1 MTSFPGATPVSVVT
15 NSFLVKRLPHKTY
28 YQYDMFTPPNPKPQ
42 QRQRLVHA
50 MQTSVYPQVFSPRAV
65 YDGNRLLYASHII
78 SDGQYRIHTS
88 NQNAAHDAPGW
99 YTIQVSRTAGQP
111 ITPIMLNQLVQKGK
125 ATSQTSMAIN
135 IMQLLLC
142 QAKNQASPN
151 TGNRYFLPEGKKKMP
166 GIAVEL
172 WRGFYQTV
180 RPTIGRMLVT
190 VDTAITPMYMP
201 GSLID
206 VAMAVLNAN
215 TARSLALDANHEN
228 FKKLQRFLKGRL
240 FTIKTGDGPPRTKTV
255 RDLVPGPVGQYEFC
269 PGGSGATTTI
279 AEHYFKTYHITLQYP
294 NMIGVVTSPNSAP
307 FKVVIPLE
315 LCTLVPGQQYKKKL
329 PPEVTQDVRTFA
341 SLTPAKRLQMIVGEG
356 APRSPVQDYDMSE
369 FLVDAGMQIEK
380 RPLTIAGHLLPPPGL
395 VYDKSPS
402 LHPRDGAWKVNR
414 FYRPAHM
421 QNWAI
426 LNFDPYRIVSD
437 VFTQTVKSIVNHC
450 SNLGMT
456 VSNPVH
462 MRTGNAHNTESA
474 IEKACIELGGAHKVD
489 MIVVL
494 LPASAEAI
502 RTSVKFLC
510 DVKFGVRSQC
520 LRQTKLQNATSQY
533 FKNICLKL
541 NARLGGVNAVVDSPI
556 LAEIM
561 TEPTMIMGADVTH
574 PPPGA
579 NRPSVA
585 SLVWSYDKVGV
596 KYCATTRVQLPR
608 MEIIQDLKEMVKMAV
623 IMFGDQHRTPPS
635 KVIFFRDGVSEGE
648 FAAVE
653 QAEIGEI
660 KAAFDAVW
668 IERKVPVEM
677 PKPRLTFIVVGK
689 RHHVTFF
696 PSPNEQIVKDGKT
709 GNCRPGLVVHTGLS
723 NPRFPDFYLQSH
735 MAIQSTSRSAHYTI
749 LRDELFHCQIDK
761 LAELSFALCHAYAKA
776 TCSVSIPAPVYYADL
791 ACARSQFHLDPDA
804 GMTLEDSATGGQ
816 DEFSLDPWVK
826 AYNAINERVKGSMY
840 FL

>member
-1 MTSFPGATPVSVVT
+1 
-15 NSFLVKRLPHKTY
+15 
-28 YQYDMFTPPNPKPQ
+28 
-42 QRQRLVHA
+42 
-50 MQTSVYPQVFSPRAV
+50 
-65 YDGNRLLYASHII
+65 
-78 SDGQYRIHTS
+78 
-88 NQNAAHDAPGW
+88 
-99 YTIQVSRTAGQP
+99 
-111 ITPIMLNQLVQKGK
+111 MLNQLLQKGK

-151 TGNRYFLPEGKKKMP
+151 TGNKYFLPEGKKKMP

-215 TARSLALDANHEN
+215 TARSLALDASHEN

-240 FTIKTGDGPPRTKTV
+240 VTIKTGDGPPRTKTV
-255 RDLVPGPVGQYEFC
+255 RDLVPGPVGHYEFC

-341 SLTPAKRLQMIVGEG
+341 SLAPGKRLQIIVGEG

-395 VYDKSPS
+395 VYKSLS
-402 LHPRDGAWKVNR
+402 LHPRDGAWKVNK

-421 QNWAI
+421 QNWAV
-426 LNFDPYRIVSD
+426 LNFDPSRIGSD
-437 VFTQTVKSIVNHC
+437 VFRQTVNSIVKHC
-450 SNLGMT
+450 GDLGKPQSSS
-456 VSNPVH
+456 VSRPVH
-462 MRTGNAHNTESA
+462 MGAGNAHNPESA

-520 LRQTKLQNATSQY
+520 LRQTKLQKAAPQY
-533 FKNICLKL
+533 FKNICIL

-561 TEPTMIMGADVTH
+561 AKPTMIMGADVTH
-574 PPPGA
+574 PPAGA

-585 SLVWSYDKVGV
+585 SVVWSYDKVGV
-596 KYCATTRVQLPR
+596 RYCATTRVQLPR

-623 IMFGDQHRTPPS
+623 IMFGDQYRRPPS
-635 KVIFFRDGVSEGE
+635 NVIFFRDGVSEGE

-660 KAAFDAVW
+660 EGKKILKA
-668 IERKVPVEM
+668 RKYADPYPVEL

-689 RHHVTFF
+689 RHHVKFF
-696 PSPNEQIVKDGKT
+696 PSSNEQRYI
-709 GNCRPGLVVHTGLS
+709 RPFSAPSWLVVHTGLS

-735 MAIQSTSRSAHYTI
+735 MAIQGTSRSAHYTI
-749 LRDELFHCQIDK
+749 LRDDLFHCQIDK
-761 LAELSFALCHAYAKA
+761 LAELSFALCHVYARA

-791 ACARSQFHLDPDA
+791 ACARSQFHFDPDA
-804 GMTLEDSATGGQ
+804 SITLEDSATGGQ
-816 DEFSLDPWVK
+816 DEFKLDPWVK